1 MPVWTPR
8 CSRWP
13 AVCHKGP
20 EPQARRPQTYL
31 PLTRASLALPCSA
44 LCEAGAAPALTS
56 LISHRERLDAT
67 ALAVWREAAAALA
80 AALRDSPSA
89 ASSSSSAALAS
100 SSSASAAAAAAAA
113 ASAVPTAAGGKED
126 AQEALLGL
134 LLRVKAN
141 AHRVLDDDTASKA
154 VGLGLFPAVCL
165 LNHGR
170 LGPDSHPSLGAFA

>member
-1 MPVWTPR
+1 MR
-8 CSRWP
+8 
-13 AVCHKGP
+13 
-20 EPQARRPQTYL
+20 
-31 PLTRASLALPCSA
+31 ALPCSA

-89 ASSSSSAALAS
+89 ASSSSAVALAS
-100 SSSASAAAAAAAA
+100 SSSASA
-113 ASAVPTAAGGKED
+113 VPTAAGGEED

>member
-1 MPVWTPR
+1 MR
-8 CSRWP
+8 
-13 AVCHKGP
+13 
-20 EPQARRPQTYL
+20 
-31 PLTRASLALPCSA
+31 ALPCSA

-89 ASSSSSAALAS
+89 ASSSSASALASSSSASASASS
-100 SSSASAAAAAAAA
+100 SSSASAAAAAASSAA
-113 ASAVPTAAGGKED
+113 VQAAAGGKED

>member
-1 MPVWTPR
+1 M
-8 CSRWP
+8 
-13 AVCHKGP
+13 
-20 EPQARRPQTYL
+20 
-31 PLTRASLALPCSA
+31 PCSA

-89 ASSSSSAALAS
+89 ASSSSAAALAS

-113 ASAVPTAAGGKED
+113 SAVPTAAGGEED

>member
-13 AVCHKGP
+13 AVCHKGL

>member
-1 MPVWTPR
+1 MR
-8 CSRWP
+8 
-13 AVCHKGP
+13 
-20 EPQARRPQTYL
+20 
-31 PLTRASLALPCSA
+31 ALPCSA

-89 ASSSSSAALAS
+89 ASSSSAAASS
-100 SSSASAAAAAAAA
+100 SSSASAAAAAAA
-113 ASAVPTAAGGKED
+113 ASAVPTAAGGEED

>member
-1 MPVWTPR
+1 MR
-8 CSRWP
+8 
-13 AVCHKGP
+13 
-20 EPQARRPQTYL
+20 
-31 PLTRASLALPCSA
+31 ALPCSA

-89 ASSSSSAALAS
+89 ASSSSLSSAALAS
-100 SSSASAAAAAAAA
+100 SSSSAAASSSSSSASAAAAAAA

>member
-1 MPVWTPR
+1 MR
-8 CSRWP
+8 
-13 AVCHKGP
+13 
-20 EPQARRPQTYL
+20 
-31 PLTRASLALPCSA
+31 ALPCSA

-89 ASSSSSAALAS
+89 ASSSSLSSSSLASLSSSSAAL
-100 SSSASAAAAAAAA
+100 SSSASASAAAA
-113 ASAVPTAAGGKED
+113 ASAVPTAAGGEED